1 VVQIF
6 VELLRENHHI
16 VYIRP
21 RISTVFPEEV
31 IYIALNIGRRVL
43 KAYNYD
49 LKDFLSAV
57 GVNDELI
64 AVRRVD

>member
-1 VVQIF
+1 
-6 VELLRENHHI
+6 VELLRENYYI

-21 RISTVFPEEV
+21 GISTVFPEEV
-31 IYIALNIGRRVL
+31 IYMALNIGRRVL

-49 LKDFLSAV
+49 LEDFLSAV
-57 GVNDELI
+57 GVDDELV

>member
-1 VVQIF
+1 VVPIF
-6 VELLRENHHI
+6 IELLREDYYI

-21 RISTVFPEEV
+21 RVSTVFPEEV

-43 KAYNYD
+43 KTYNYD

-57 GVNDELI
+57 GVDDELM